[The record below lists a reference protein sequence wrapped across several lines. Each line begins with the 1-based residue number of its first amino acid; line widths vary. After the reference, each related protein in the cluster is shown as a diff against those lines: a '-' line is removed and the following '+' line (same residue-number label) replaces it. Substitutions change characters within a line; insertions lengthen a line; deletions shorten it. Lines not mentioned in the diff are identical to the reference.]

1 MHSKRVV
8 FLLLLI
14 AALTVAACSPKGTP
28 QPTATTE
35 VLTPSSSGGEVAV
48 GFTEDGSPYRG
59 NPDAAVTLIEY
70 SEFL

>member
-1 MHSKRVV
+1 MDSKRVV
-8 FLLLLI
+8 FLGLLI
-14 AALTVAACSPKGTP
+14 AALTVAACSSKGTP

-35 VLTPSSSGGEVAV
+35 ALTPTTSSDEVPM

-59 NPDAAVTLIEY
+59 NPDAPVTLIEY